1 MNIHDLSE
9 YQLYKLKSIDP
20 TLSSDWSD
28 VVNSILPKLNQQ
40 GQDTVYENILKPRGI
55 FLNDEDNLIHKSP
68 NTLRQTVEN
77 LHTNN
82 QELSAISRHMLKI
95 IDPNINA
102 YNAIKL
108 ADEVEAI
115 LSYLDSVDTNNII
128 SDQKYR
134 QMIRTAFLYELAIW
148 IESITLE
155 IKPG

>member
-82 QELSAISRHMLKI
+82 QELSAISWHMLKI

-115 LSYLDSVDTNNII
+115 LSYLDSVDTNNSI

-134 QMIRTAFLYELAIW
+134 QMIRTAFLYDLIW
-148 IESITLE
+148 LY
-155 IKPG
+155 G

>member
-115 LSYLDSVDTNNII
+115 LSYLDSVDTNNSI

-134 QMIRTAFLYELAIW
+134 QMIRTAFLYDLIW
-148 IESITLE
+148 LY
-155 IKPG
+155 G